1 LENIKSDF
9 FDYLKTDDALSIRF
23 GVWPATPQSVPTQ
36 KFPLVFLNGRT
47 EFMEKHHETIAE
59 LNQKGFDV
67 YSMDWRGQGLSSRML
82 PERHKGYV
90 KSYTDYI
97 RDLDRFLSQVV
108 YPKTKEPIT
117 ILAHSMGGHIAL
129 RYAHDHPNSV
139 RKLILLSPMID
150 IVTRPFPMWVADA
163 IIRSMIRRGYENRY
177 VPLAKNYLLS
187 NGRFWRNK
195 LTSDASR
202 FMDDKK
208 AILANP
214 NLAVGGVTYGWL
226 AATFESIKI
235 LNHPDFAT
243 HITQPVLFFIA
254 GKDRIVSSKKTKILC
269 SIITNGTCI
278 RIPSARHEILKEVDA
293 IRSVFWKEFD
303 RFMLDKKSS

>member
-1 LENIKSDF
+1 
-9 FDYLKTDDALSIRF
+9 
-23 GVWPATPQSVPTQ
+23 
-36 KFPLVFLNGRT
+36 
-47 EFMEKHHETIAE
+47 
-59 LNQKGFDV
+59 
-67 YSMDWRGQGLSSRML
+67 
-82 PERHKGYV
+82 
-90 KSYTDYI
+90 
-97 RDLDRFLSQVV
+97 
-108 YPKTKEPIT
+108 
-117 ILAHSMGGHIAL
+117 
-129 RYAHDHPNSV
+129 
-139 RKLILLSPMID
+139 
-150 IVTRPFPMWVADA
+150 MWVADA

-177 VPLAKNYLLS
+177 IPLAKNYLLS
-187 NGRFWRNK
+187 NERFRRNK
-195 LTSDASR
+195 LTSDPSR

-235 LNHPDFAT
+235 LNHPDFAN

-269 SIITNGTCI
+269 STITNGTCI